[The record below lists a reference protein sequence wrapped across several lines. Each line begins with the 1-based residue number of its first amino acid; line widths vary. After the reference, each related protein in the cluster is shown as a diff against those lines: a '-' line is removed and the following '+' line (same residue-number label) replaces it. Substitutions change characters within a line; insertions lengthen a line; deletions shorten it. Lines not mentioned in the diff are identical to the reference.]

1 VQSIIPIHQ
10 WLTLFGN
17 YLFNSKRLFSNK
29 QHKREVSIAD
39 VMNIEKRLMQAMD
52 MIVIKKKRIA
62 IAKRQSLE
70 KINEGMGRRSGL
82 WSMIYPTG
90 NNRNQE
96 NIAQLKLEIAGLE
109 ELSRQLFLE
118 AHENRNMFER
128 IEWSKTWK
136 GIYFNFLGYI
146 FSVYCTW
153 KIFICTINIVFD
165 RVGKKDPVTRG
176 IEIAV
181 HWMGF
186 NFDVNFW
193 SQQVSFYLIGCIVV
207 TSIRGLLLTL
217 TKFFNRMSSSKSS
230 NIIVLILAQI
240 MGMYFVSS
248 VLLMRMNMPPQY
260 RTIITQV
267 LGDLQFNFYHRW
279 FDVIFLVSALGSIVT
294 LYLAHK
300 QPIHE
305 NL

>member
-96 NIAQLKLEIAGLE
+96 
-109 ELSRQLFLE
+109 
-118 AHENRNMFER
+118 
-128 IEWSKTWK
+128 
-136 GIYFNFLGYI
+136 
-146 FSVYCTW
+146 
-153 KIFICTINIVFD
+153 
-165 RVGKKDPVTRG
+165 
-176 IEIAV
+176 
-181 HWMGF
+181 
-186 NFDVNFW
+186 
-193 SQQVSFYLIGCIVV
+193 
-207 TSIRGLLLTL
+207 
-217 TKFFNRMSSSKSS
+217 S
-230 NIIVLILAQI
+230 NIPNIFFVH
-240 MGMYFVSS
+240 YF
-248 VLLMRMNMPPQY
+248 
-260 RTIITQV
+260 
-267 LGDLQFNFYHRW
+267 
-279 FDVIFLVSALGSIVT
+279 
-294 LYLAHK
+294 K
-300 QPIHE
+300 
-305 NL
+305 